1 MIFRHYY
8 SYFLLNI
15 QNIIFLFKVFSNKYK
30 ETYYNITKSIMKIS
44 FLIIATILNTN
55 FIIFNFF
62 NIIIIIHHYYK

>member
-44 FLIIATILNTN
+44 LLIIATILNTN
-55 FIIFNFF
+55 FII
-62 NIIIIIHHYYK
+62 IIF